1 MSALGLSYAAAIVA
15 LVVVFIVVAMG
26 SGRNDHRLNDSLTA
40 IGALL
45 ALGESG
51 VTTARILAGDDF
63 GVLVS
68 ALGDSNVAAIVALGV
83 VIVIV
88 AVRQLVY
95 RLLRDDHRTADRA
108 MTTRGKSRLG
118 AGGLLRLI
126 CHLGMRKAG
135 NRTSFFLVALAGSL
149 LYALRGAGS
158 LLGNV
163 PIAKAMPVSSATDHR
178 NYYDAYQNQRNYAAD
193 NKGPYE

>member
-1 MSALGLSYAAAIVA
+1 
-15 LVVVFIVVAMG
+15 MG
-26 SGRNDHRLNDSLTA
+26 SGGNYHRLNDSLTA

-51 VTTARILAGDDF
+51 VTAARVLAGDDF
-63 GVLVS
+63 GVFVS
-68 ALGDSNVAAIVALGV
+68 ALGDSYVAAIVALGV

-118 AGGLLRLI
+118 AGGIHRRIGHLR
-126 CHLGMRKAG
+126 MRKQRDRAALG
-135 NRTSFFLVALAGSL
+135 LAALAGSL

-163 PIAKAMPVSSATDHR
+163 PIAKAMPMSSAADHR
-178 NYYDAYQNQRNYAAD
+178 NYYDAYQNQRNYTAD